1 MRQSRPTVEGAR
13 NAAHLRRLNLERV
26 LSAAIA
32 REGPFTRAELIE
44 ATGLSAPTVGSLATS
59 LIRAGLLTD
68 LGSGPSRG
76 GRRPGHMEFNRRHG
90 FVAAIDLG
98 PTRTRLAVA
107 DLRGELLLRRVV
119 CTPEDKEPR
128 ALLNAL
134 AHQTHELLRAADVPS
149 SRLLAVGAG
158 APGAIDPASG
168 TIVALAANLP
178 GWDHVPVAAIL
189 RSALDAPVVV
199 ENDVNLAVLGEHW
212 KGAARQHD
220 NCVFLSF
227 GTGIGAG
234 IMVNGHLHHGH
245 HALAGEIGLMC
256 MGPQFVNMDFGA
268 RGCLESL
275 AGLGALR
282 ARWRRPDD
290 AADWLPDL
298 FQAAA
303 EGDPDAHTIV
313 DEVSTLV
320 GIAAANVACVV
331 DPSLVVLGGALG
343 MQGELLLQRVR
354 QIVGRIMPVAP
365 AVVASDLDKDAP
377 LWGCLL
383 IALGEARE
391 RVRRQLRRRAHHE
404 SPQKGAPAT

>member
-1 MRQSRPTVEGAR
+1 VRHSGSTVEGAR
-13 NAAHLRRLNLERV
+13 DAAHVRRLNLERV
-26 LSAAIA
+26 LAAAIS
-32 REGPFTRAELIE
+32 RDGPFTRAELIE
-44 ATGLSAPTVGSLATS
+44 ATGLSAPTVGSLAIS
-59 LIRAGLLTD
+59 LIRHGLLTD

-107 DLRGELLLRRVV
+107 DLTGELLLRRVV
-119 CTPEDKEPR
+119 STPENKQPR

-134 AHQTHELLRAADVPS
+134 AHETRELLCAADVPV

-158 APGAIDPASG
+158 APGAVDPASG
-168 TIVALAANLP
+168 TIVGVAANLR
-178 GWDHVPVAAIL
+178 GWRHVPVAAIL
-189 RSALDAPVVV
+189 HTALDAPVVV

-212 KGAARQHD
+212 KGAAREHD

-234 IMVNGHLHHGH
+234 IMVNGRVHHGH

-256 MGPQFVNMDFGA
+256 MGPQFANVDFA
-268 RGCLESL
+268 PRGNLETL

-282 ARWRRPDD
+282 DRWHRSGD

-298 FQAAA
+298 FLAAA
-303 EGDPDAHTIV
+303 EGDRDAHTIV
-313 DEVSTLV
+313 EEVSTLV
-320 GIAAANVACVV
+320 GIAAANVSCIM

-343 MQGELLLQRVR
+343 MQEPLLLRVR
-354 QIVGRIMPVAP
+354 QIVERIMPVP
-365 AVVASDLDKDAP
+365 PEVVASALDKDAP
-377 LWGCLL
+377 LWGSLL
-383 IALGEARE
+383 MAIGEARE
-391 RVRRQLRRRAHHE
+391 RVRRQLGRRPHHE
-404 SPQKGAPAT
+404 SVHKGVSA

>member
-1 MRQSRPTVEGAR
+1 MRQVRPSTDGAK

-26 LSAAIA
+26 LAAAIA
-32 REGPFTRAELIE
+32 REGPFTRAELIK
-44 ATGLSAPTVGSLATS
+44 ATGLSAPTVGSLANS
-59 LIRAGLLTD
+59 LIHAGLLTG

-76 GRRPGHMEFNRRHG
+76 GRRPGHMEFNQRHG

-119 CTPEDKEPR
+119 NTLGEKKPR

-134 AHQTHELLRAADVPS
+134 ARETRELLRAADVPPN
-149 SRLLAVGAG
+149 RLLAVCAG
-158 APGAIDPASG
+158 VPGAVDPASG
-168 TIVALAANLP
+168 AIIGLTPNLP
-178 GWDHVPVAAIL
+178 GWDRVPVATIL
-189 RSALDAPVVV
+189 RTALDAPVVV

-212 KGAARQHD
+212 NGAAREHD

-234 IMVNGHLHHGH
+234 IMVNGHLYHGH
-245 HALAGEIGLMC
+245 HALAGEVGLMC
-256 MGPQFVNMDFGA
+256 MGPQFVNVDFA
-268 RGCLESL
+268 SRGCLETL

-282 ARWRRPDD
+282 ARWRRSED

-298 FQAAA
+298 FRAAA
-303 EGDPDAHTIV
+303 EGDRDAHTIV
-313 DEVSTLV
+313 EEVSTLV
-320 GIAAANVACVV
+320 GIAAANVACIV

-343 MQGELLLQRVR
+343 MQGEPLLQRVR
-354 QIVGRIMPVAP
+354 QIVGRIMPVPP
-365 AVVASDLDKDAP
+365 AIVVSNLDKDAP

-383 IALGEARE
+383 VALGEARE
-391 RVRRQLRRRAHHE
+391 RVRSQLGRRAHHE
-404 SPQKGAPAT
+404 VVQRGLP